1 MTKSLYDRVPE
12 YIREIDPYQPGKPV
26 EEVERELNIR
36 AVKLASNENPLGP
49 SPLAVEAV
57 RKYVADSNR
66 YPDGGGHYLREK
78 LSRRHNV
85 PMENIFLGEGSS
97 ELIDLAARILLK
109 PGEEG
114 LTAEGTFPL
123 YRISIR
129 AAGGTLV
136 KVPLRDYGFDLD
148 AIARAITPRT
158 RVIYL
163 ANPNNPTGT
172 MFSLKEFGAF
182 FRRISEAG
190 EALVVLD
197 EAYCGYVED
206 EDFSLSMRI
215 ACNAPN
221 LLVLRTFSKV
231 YGLAGMRIGYGVGP
245 ADLLL
250 EMNKLRTPFNTSN
263 VAQAAAFAALD
274 DIEHVRRS
282 LESNRAGM
290 KQMTSR
296 LKAMGVA
303 YVPSFTNFLLIELG
317 RDSNEFAAALLGL
330 GVIVRPMGWMG
341 FPTAIR
347 VSIGTKVENAKF
359 LGALEQVLTGTVKR
373 AKAKR

>member
-1 MTKSLYDRVPE
+1 MTKSLLGCVPE
-12 YIREIDPYQPGKPV
+12 YVREIDPYRPGKPV

-49 SPLAVEAV
+49 SPLGVEAV

-78 LSRRHNV
+78 LARRHSV
-85 PMENIFLGEGSS
+85 AMENIVLGEGSS

-114 LTAEGTFPL
+114 LTSEGTFPL

-136 KVPLRDYGFDLD
+136 KVALRDFAFDLD

-182 FRRISEAG
+182 FRRISATC

-197 EAYCGYVED
+197 EAYCDYVEG
-206 EDFSLSMRI
+206 EDCSLSMRI

-250 EMNKLRTPFNTSN
+250 EMNKVRTPFNTSN

-274 DIEHVRRS
+274 DVEHVRRS

-303 YVPSFTNFLLIELG
+303 YVPSVTNFLLIEVG
-317 RDSNEFAAALLGL
+317 RDSNEVAAALLRL
-330 GVIVRPMGWMG
+330 GVIVRPMAWMG

-347 VSIGTKVENAKF
+347 VSVGTKVENARF
-359 LGALEQVLTGTVKR
+359 LEALGRVR
-373 AKAKR
+373 AGPFEGSKV

>member
-1 MTKSLYDRVPE
+1 MTKSLIDRVPE
-12 YIREIDPYQPGKPV
+12 FIRQIDPYTPGKPV

-49 SPLAVEAV
+49 SPMAMEAV

-78 LSRRHNV
+78 LARRHGV
-85 PMENIFLGEGSS
+85 PMENVFLGEGSS

-114 LTAEGTFPL
+114 LTSEGTFPL

-136 KVPLRDYGFDLD
+136 RVPLRDYAYDLE
-148 AIARAITPRT
+148 ALAKAVTPRT
-158 RVIYL
+158 RVIYI

-172 MFSLKEFGAF
+172 MFSPKEFEAF
-182 FRRISEAG
+182 FRLVSEACD
-190 EALVVLD
+190 ALVVLD
-197 EAYCGYVED
+197 EAYCDYVKNED
-206 EDFSLSMRI
+206 CAASMKL
-215 ACNAPN
+215 ASTAPN

-231 YGLAGMRIGYGVGP
+231 YGLAGMRVGYGVGP

-274 DIEHVRRS
+274 DVEHVRRS
-282 LESNRAGM
+282 VESNRAGM

-296 LKAMGVA
+296 LAEMGVKCVA
-303 YVPSFTNFLLIELG
+303 SHTNFLLVELA
-317 RDSNEFAAALLGL
+317 RDSKEIADALLQR
-330 GVIVRPMGWMG
+330 GVIVRPMAWMG

-347 VSIGTKVENAKF
+347 VTIGTKVENAKF
-359 LGALEQVLTGTVKR
+359 LEALGRVIADKR
-373 AKAKR
+373 GK